1 MPQSSRKRNK
11 GKNRKS
17 KKAENDKA
25 SANSLWTGWAF
36 GKLDF
41 IGKNIFCKH
50 GFVVPEEI
58 EHSIV
63 TFMDDLTTH
72 FVTSPKTVDMI
83 KTSFETHPQI
93 WNDDK
98 YIRKLALD
106 IMKSIGTNMLLRI
119 KSAFNSPGTIEYAD
133 SEIVC
138 PNFEGAFCWGNI
150 IVAFERYER
159 GSNDID
165 AAIYSKEVQIQF
177 RNFDTRD
184 VSKFYRKRASCSCIK
199 ELHLEIK
206 KLEPK
211 KMGTCWNCDKELERY
226 LLMVCSRCMVTQ
238 YCSRKCQ
245 VAHWPEHKEELCDRI
260 VNARK

>member
-11 GKNRKS
+11 GKDRKS
-17 KKAENDKA
+17 KKAENNKA
-25 SANSLWTGWAF
+25 RAHLLWTGWAS

-41 IGKNIFCKH
+41 IGKNLFCKH
-50 GFVVPEEI
+50 GFVIPEDI
-58 EHSIV
+58 DHSIA

-72 FVTSPKTVDMI
+72 FLTSPKTVDML

-93 WNDDK
+93 WNDDDK
-98 YIRKLALD
+98 YRKLALD

-119 KSAFNSPGTIEYAD
+119 KSPYNCPGTIEYAD
-133 SEIVC
+133 SEMVC
-138 PNFEGAFCWGNI
+138 PNFEGADNWANI
-150 IVAFERYER
+150 IATFERYER

-165 AAIYSKEVQIQF
+165 AVIYSKEVQIKF
-177 RNFDTRD
+177 RNVDNKD
-184 VSKFYRKRASCSCIK
+184 VPKFYRKRASCSCIK

-206 KLEPK
+206 KLDPK

-245 VAHWPEHKEELCDRI
+245 VAHWPEHKKELCDKI
-260 VNARK
+260 IKARK